1 MGTNKERDMIRLSL
15 PAAVA
20 SILGN
25 KAHEDYRDIGQNMLA
40 KDLYKLMGLTGS
52 PMLYNYM
59 SGKTQKIDPER
70 AMVLLTKFDLLVD
83 KWLTPEE
90 LREEAT
96 NREVSLQIAREP
108 IRGII
113 EEIVEIETIK
123 GEYEMRRGLRKLI
136 ARYY

>member
-1 MGTNKERDMIRLSL
+1 MIRLSL

-20 SILGN
+20 SVLGN

-40 KDLYKLMGLTGS
+40 KDLYKLMGLTAS

-59 SGKTQKIDPER
+59 SGKTKKIDPER
-70 AMVLLTKFDLLVD
+70 AMVLFDKFEVLVD
-83 KWLTPEE
+83 QWLTSEE
-90 LREEAT
+90 LIDDAT
-96 NREVSLQIAREP
+96 NRENSLQIAREP

-123 GEYEMRRGLRKLI
+123 EPYEMRRGLRKLI